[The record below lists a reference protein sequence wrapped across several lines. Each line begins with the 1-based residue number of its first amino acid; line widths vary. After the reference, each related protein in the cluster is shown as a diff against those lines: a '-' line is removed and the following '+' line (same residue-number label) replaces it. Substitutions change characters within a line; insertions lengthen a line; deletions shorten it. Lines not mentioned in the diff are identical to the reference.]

1 MGMRTYER
9 TRNFIEQLDQEQYYL
24 VLHYILNE
32 QNKKWIHHLTD
43 DKENSITMFWILE
56 EQNFHGYELYEISD
70 EIEKKLVSDITI
82 SIKII
87 KKDDLMNEILK
98 SVRNPWIFFPVGMVS
113 IKKKPLETRDEHR

>member
-1 MGMRTYER
+1 MRTYER
-9 TRNFIEQLDQEQYYL
+9 TRNFIEQLDEEQYL
-24 VLHYILNE
+24 VLHYILDE

-43 DKENSITMFWILE
+43 LTDDKENRNAMFWLLG
-56 EQNFHGYELYEISD
+56 QNFHGFELYDTTD

-113 IKKKPLETRDEHR
+113 TKKPLETR